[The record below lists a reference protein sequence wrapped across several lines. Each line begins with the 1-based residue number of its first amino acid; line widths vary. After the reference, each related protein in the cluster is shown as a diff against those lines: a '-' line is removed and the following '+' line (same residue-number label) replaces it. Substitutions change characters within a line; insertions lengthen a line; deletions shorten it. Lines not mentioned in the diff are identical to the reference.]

1 MSGIGEIMKALKDA
15 ILLTERVQKLAED
28 TTALARA
35 IREEAQHNRREVAEL
50 RDRVT
55 RLEARLDT
63 LLDIIKIRATIPTSI
78 THDVQP
84 TLMNPHRR
92 QDNEPSLNGD
102 SEPSGKT

>member
-1 MSGIGEIMKALKDA
+1 MSSIGEIIKALKDA

-63 LLDIIKIRATIPTSI
+63 LLDIIKIRAAVSTSPTNDS
-78 THDVQP
+78 QP
-84 TLMNPHRR
+84 SLTSPSRP
-92 QDNEPSLNGD
+92 QDNKPYLND
-102 SEPSGKT
+102 DPELSGKT